1 MTKGVKICIAVI
13 AVIFVA
19 SVIASLVLF
28 RKPESEYVAIV
39 QDNEIIYKF
48 DLKSAENQ
56 EIRID
61 CEDGGYNI
69 VEITDGQIR
78 ISEADCPDKTCVNT
92 GFLSGSVPVVCLPHK
107 LVIRYS
113 NENETTY

>member
-1 MTKGVKICIAVI
+1 MTKYVKICIAVI
-13 AVIFVA
+13 AVIFAA

-28 RKPESEYVAIV
+28 CKPESEYAVIV

-61 CEDGGYNI
+61 CRDGGYNI
-69 VEITDGQIR
+69 VEIADGQIR
-78 ISEADCPDKTCVNT
+78 ISDADCPDKTCVNM
-92 GFLSGSVPVVCLPHK
+92 GFLSGNVPVVCLPHK
-107 LVIRYS
+107 LVIRYTH
-113 NENETTY
+113 EN